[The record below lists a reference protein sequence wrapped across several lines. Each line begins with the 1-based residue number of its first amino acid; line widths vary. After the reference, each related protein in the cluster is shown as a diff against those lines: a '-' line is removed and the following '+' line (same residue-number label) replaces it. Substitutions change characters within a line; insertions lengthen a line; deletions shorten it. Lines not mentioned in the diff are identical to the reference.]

1 MDDQGPKWDEQKGP
15 EWFSQMDTVYGY
27 DQWVSGG
34 KVPLIP
40 VFREF
45 KLLAYFKQTSLFKKV
60 TDFCMQTIS
69 LVV

>member
-40 VFREF
+40 VFCEF
-45 KLLAYFKQTSLFKKV
+45 KLLAYFKQTSLF
-60 TDFCMQTIS
+60 
-69 LVV
+69 